1 MAIRQEKSAVRGGDT
16 MITISVSMEQV
27 MIYAIG
33 LSIGCALGCVL
44 GNYIYDKWL

>member
-1 MAIRQEKSAVRGGDT
+1 

-27 MIYAIG
+27 MIYTIG

>member
-1 MAIRQEKSAVRGGDT
+1 

-44 GNYIYDKWL
+44 GKVVI

>member
-1 MAIRQEKSAVRGGDT
+1 
-16 MITISVSMEQV
+16 MITINASFTTEQV